1 MNRES
6 LKLVIKKIVLNEIT
20 KSDYG
25 VGKISTEDELVGDVQ
40 KAIGKTG
47 EAIENPLSGKV
58 IIDDKAGGRKYQCE
72 ITECGE
78 GLYNVVL
85 LKHGSDRKTGTQLSA
100 EKLAEFLKNSVQEET
115 SYVDKARMKSMK
127 AAGRDEEKDEKTE
140 EKKVKKEEKQED
152 QMTDVDKKTQKDI
165 ADKATKKATEK
176 PDKEVAP
183 IEDENAP
190 QLGGELTDVI
200 EKIIDRVLSGK
211 VNKINL
217 KADPSKESPDKRLV
231 KLKDTPEIK
240 STEKPIGKPSPTKTK
255 EH

>member
-6 LKLVIKKIVLNEIT
+6 LKSAIKKIVLNEIT

-25 VGKISTEDELVGDVQ
+25 VGKISTDDKLVGDT
-40 KAIGKTG
+40 KKSIGKAG

-58 IIDDKAGGRKYQCE
+58 AVDDKAGGRKYQCE
-72 ITECGE
+72 IVESGE
-78 GLYNVVL
+78 GLYDVTVI
-85 LKHGSDRKTGTQLSA
+85 KHGSDRTKGTQLSA
-100 EKLAEFLKNSVQEET
+100 EKLAEFLKNSVQEEP
-115 SYVDKARMKSMK
+115 SYVDKARIKSMK

-152 QMTDVDKKTQKDI
+152 QMSDTEETTQKDI

-190 QLGGELTDVI
+190 QLGGELTDTI
-200 EKIIDRVLSGK
+200 EKIIDRVLFK
-211 VNKINL
+211 NKTGL

-231 KLKDTPEIK
+231 KLKDTPQIK
-240 STEKPIGKPSPTKTK
+240 GTEKPIGKPSPTKAK
-255 EH
+255 ED